1 MGSIIL
7 NEQQAKAVKEAKIW
21 YNSYRLSR
29 NSVRQYFEISG
40 PAGSGK
46 TTIVRTLISEIGLS
60 LDEVC
65 FMALV
70 GKATL
75 VMTRSGTPA
84 KTIHSTIYDY
94 TDIATSEKDRRGN
107 PIMQKGFVLKEFIDP
122 RIKLLVIDEGGMVD
136 GQKALDIMSFNI
148 PFIVLG
154 DLNQLPP
161 VFGKSFFLRKPDI
174 ILTQIMRQALE
185 NPIIALSTWILNFG
199 HHLQIKDWGPNCR
212 VISKNDLTN
221 EILDYADVVIC
232 GKNATRDNINHH
244 IRENIKHIT
253 SELPVIGDVLIARN
267 NNWNLDLGDGIYL
280 VNGMSGVVEDVH
292 LSTFNG
298 KRINIDFRPDFLED
312 RAFYNIPMDY
322 EYFHSP
328 YDKKENKYNFLNK
341 FEYGYALTG
350 HLSQGSQY
358 NKVVVYTESFG
369 SWDFNKRWLYTCATR
384 AIDELIIAVD

>member
-1 MGSIIL
+1 MGIVL
-7 NEQQAKAVKEAKIW
+7 NEQQAEAVKKAKKW
-21 YNSYRLSR
+21 YNQYKINR

-46 TTIVRTLISEIGLS
+46 TTIVRILISEIGLS

-94 TDIATSEKDRRGN
+94 KDIVTSEKDRRGN
-107 PIMQKGFVLKEFIDP
+107 PILQKGFVLKEFIDP
-122 RIKLLVIDEGGMVD
+122 KIKMLVIDEGGMVD
-136 GQKALDIMSFNI
+136 GQKALDIMSFGI
-148 PFIVLG
+148 PFMVLG

-161 VFGKSFFLRKPDI
+161 VFGKSFFLQKPDV

-185 NPIIALSTWILNFG
+185 NPIIALSTWILNYG
-199 HHLQIKDWGPNCR
+199 HRLAIKDWGPRCR
-212 VISKNDLTN
+212 VISKNDLTD
-221 EILDYADVVIC
+221 ELLDYTDVVIC
-232 GKNATRDNINHH
+232 GKNATRDNINRH
-244 IRENIKHIT
+244 IRQNIRGIT
-253 SELPVIGDVLIARN
+253 SDLPVIGDVLIARN
-267 NNWNLDLGDGIYL
+267 NNWNLEIEDGIYL

-312 RAFYNIPMDY
+312 KAFYNIPMDY
-322 EYFHSP
+322 EFFHSP
-328 YDKKENKYNFLNK
+328 YNKKENKYNFLNK
-341 FEYGYALTG
+341 FEFGYALTG

-358 NKVVVYTESFG
+358 NKVIVYAESFG